1 MPTKF
6 YEFYD
11 KPVKMRLENND
22 ILMYSTHNEGEKG
35 WKVKEKYW
43 RVKFIKK
50 KKLMMIVWYYHVT
63 YAFQSES
70 ALYSFLNIKELL
82 AQNRCDIWSF
92 SDNNGIRTNNHLV
105 CKKLSTIYPN

>member
-43 RVKFIKK
+43 RVKYKK
-50 KKLMMIVWYYHVT
+50 KKKANDDCMILSCHVCI
-63 YAFQSES
+63 SEWICT
-70 ALYSFLNIKELL
+70 L
-82 AQNRCDIWSF
+82 
-92 SDNNGIRTNNHLV
+92 
-105 CKKLSTIYPN
+105 

>member
-22 ILMYSTHNEGEKG
+22 ILMYSNHNEGEKG

-50 KKLMMIVWYYHVT
+50 KKANDDCMILSCHVCI
-63 YAFQSES
+63 SEWICT
-70 ALYSFLNIKELL
+70 L
-82 AQNRCDIWSF
+82 
-92 SDNNGIRTNNHLV
+92 
-105 CKKLSTIYPN
+105 